1 MLPADLRAAEAQALA
16 AVVAALGAE
25 PKGRWTVD
33 WRFEGLRLLPVV
45 LRFSEALLGSA
56 GPMGDQALKVL
67 FPDAG
72 ACALAK
78 RDAPELAPL
87 CADLRGHMRVQ
98 SDGPSRGVLL
108 AIGPS
113 QSDYDDF
120 ESVCGQ
126 HLGAVVVING
136 ALEDAAVGI
145 GSVARQRRRGFLS
158 QWQAAYSLIPL
169 DGSALRRA
177 FPGSWELYRQDTDGY
192 RLVESFEQKPD
203 AEQQALAL
211 AGSDGLGVGGNLKM
225 VDAFIEGLR
234 S

>member
-33 WRFEGLRLLPVV
+33 WRFQGLRLLPVV

-56 GPMGDQALKVL
+56 GPMGDQTLKVL

-87 CADLRGHMRVQ
+87 CSYFRGHMRVQ

-120 ESVCGQ
+120 ESLCGQ

-211 AGSDGLGVGGNLKM
+211 AGGDGLGMGGNLKM

>member
-1 MLPADLRAAEAQALA
+1 
-16 AVVAALGAE
+16 
-25 PKGRWTVD
+25 
-33 WRFEGLRLLPVV
+33 
-45 LRFSEALLGSA
+45 
-56 GPMGDQALKVL
+56 
-67 FPDAG
+67 
-72 ACALAK
+72 
-78 RDAPELAPL
+78 
-87 CADLRGHMRVQ
+87 
-98 SDGPSRGVLL
+98 
-108 AIGPS
+108 
-113 QSDYDDF
+113 
-120 ESVCGQ
+120 
-126 HLGAVVVING
+126 VVING